1 MRKPERPYWKRNMP
15 RPKPRVLLDTNVLVS
30 GLVFLKGK
38 EHKILKLA
46 EQGEIVLVLPEFVLE
61 EALVVL
67 ARTFRGYEN
76 VLDTF
81 LSRIEHRI
89 PSWKDFGR
97 LVPTCVSR
105 VRDKKDA
112 PLFAS
117 VIAAKPDFTVTG
129 DVTLR
134 EDLKKSREV
143 ADITEICSSAEF
155 LNKVPKVMVMSPTKN
170 RGDHEPLT
178 RAR

>member
-1 MRKPERPYWKRNMP
+1 MS

-30 GLVFLKGK
+30 GLVFLKGN
-38 EHKILKLA
+38 EHKILRLA

-61 EALVVL
+61 ETLVVL

-76 VLDTF
+76 VLNTF
-81 LSRIEHRI
+81 LSRMEHGI
-89 PSWKDFGR
+89 ISWRDFRR
-97 LVPTCVSR
+97 LIPTCVSR

-143 ADITEICSSAEF
+143 AEITEICSSAEF
-155 LNKVPKVMVMSPTKN
+155 LKVVPKVRVANPTKN
-170 RGDHEPLT
+170 
-178 RAR
+178 

>member
-1 MRKPERPYWKRNMP
+1 MSRPR
-15 RPKPRVLLDTNVLVS
+15 PRVLLDTNVVVS
-30 GLVFLKGK
+30 GLVFLRGN

-76 VLDTF
+76 VFDTF
-81 LSRIEHRI
+81 LLRVEHEILFWR
-89 PSWKDFGR
+89 DFRR

-134 EDLKKSREV
+134 EDLRKSREV
-143 ADITEICSSAEF
+143 AEITKICSSAEF
-155 LNKVPKVMVMSPTKN
+155 LKVVPKARAANPTRN
-170 RGDHEPLT
+170 
-178 RAR
+178 